1 MEKIKTLLKNEAAK
15 KVLLFFN
22 ENPHSIDTAKGISIW
37 AGCDVEEV
45 EQALDK
51 LVKNGALINHKTSS
65 INAYSYTTEKAVV
78 KKIERLLEKLH

>member
-1 MEKIKTLLKNEAAK
+1 MKNIKTLLKNEATR
-15 KVLLFFN
+15 KVLFFFN

-37 AGCDVEEV
+37 VGCDVEEV

-65 INAYSYTTEKAVV
+65 TNAYSYTTEKAVV
-78 KKIERLLEKLH
+78 KKIERYLEKNL